1 MDLSNIE
8 QGRVPQYTVGN
19 CSDVFFI
26 AATILGR
33 MNTLPGGATLV
44 FTVLPPPPSKW
55 E

>member
-8 QGRVPQYTVGN
+8 QGRVPQYAVDN

-33 MNTLPGGATLV
+33 MNVLPGGVTLV
-44 FTVLPPPPSKW
+44 FSVLPPF
-55 E
+55 